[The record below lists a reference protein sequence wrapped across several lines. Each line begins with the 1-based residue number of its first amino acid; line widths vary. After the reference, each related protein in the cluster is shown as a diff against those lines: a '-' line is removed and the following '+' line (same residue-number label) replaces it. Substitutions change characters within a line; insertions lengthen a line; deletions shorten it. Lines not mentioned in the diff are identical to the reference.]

1 MYLGQSKSSERGTF
15 FSYRK
20 FEKNFFLYQ
29 QIERHS
35 LYLSMLFDHYSTNAM
50 IIKFRLELFLLKTRW

>member
-1 MYLGQSKSSERGTF
+1 MYLGQSKSSERAAF

-20 FEKNFFLYQ
+20 LEKVFFFYQ

-50 IIKFRLELFLLKTRW
+50 IIKLR